1 MKDYYDLGGYIS
13 KAYMTGITV
22 NDMYQESKD

>member
-1 MKDYYDLGGYIS
+1 MADAYMKDYYNLGGYIS

-22 NDMYQESKD
+22 QDMF